1 MALARNYRPSLVQ
14 ILALRDPDLPRHR
27 PTDPFRTA
35 AQNLK
40 QGEPLDFDGAHAA
53 HVLNRM
59 MSSTPATTPTTAPT
73 TMAAGSEPVPPP
85 HAPSCLTAARSESLD
100 DALGRSLAL
109 HLEQQLGLHNPPAAR
124 LTTINSVGPLPA
136 CLLLIPPPTD
146 FVSVGTGAP
155 NTQGQSEPTLLPM
168 LIDPPEQILGVA
180 VVLHHRHR
188 QQLRPFSDDP
198 QARQF
203 AAEVLA
209 PMAAAIPL
217 LPNTAC
223 LADVSSEI
231 LPLPPLS
238 SPTSSNAVA
247 CPVPLAISP
256 RAPGCALPHKT
267 PHHPHPTKSS

>member
-1 MALARNYRPSLVQ
+1 
-14 ILALRDPDLPRHR
+14 
-27 PTDPFRTA
+27 
-35 AQNLK
+35 
-40 QGEPLDFDGAHAA
+40 
-53 HVLNRM
+53 
-59 MSSTPATTPTTAPT
+59 
-73 TMAAGSEPVPPP
+73 
-85 HAPSCLTAARSESLD
+85 
-100 DALGRSLAL
+100 
-109 HLEQQLGLHNPPAAR
+109 
-124 LTTINSVGPLPA
+124 
-136 CLLLIPPPTD
+136 
-146 FVSVGTGAP
+146 
-155 NTQGQSEPTLLPM
+155 M

-188 QQLRPFSDDP
+188 QQLWGRDRLRTASDPVQKPQVQKHPALRLRRRPFSDDP